1 MAVLLISAG
10 ENGDEWRRAL
20 EGLVPDLDFRVW
32 PDTGEVGDIEM
43 ALAWRAPH
51 GELARLP
58 NLRCIASL
66 GQGVDHLF
74 ADPDLPEDVTIV
86 RLVDDSMRRQM
97 TVYVLAAVLR
107 RLCRMAGY
115 AELQRAH
122 RWDSLDAY
130 DPAECRVGVLGLGAL
145 GGDVAEKLVA
155 LGFQVAGWS
164 RTAKDIA
171 GVGCFAGMDALDAF
185 LGDCDMVC
193 CLLSLTPETRGI
205 LNARA
210 FAAMKR
216 GAYLINSARGG
227 HVVEADLLAALGTGQ
242 VSGATLDVFESEPM
256 PADHPFWDHPK
267 VTITPHASAVT
278 LVRSSA
284 PQIAENYRR
293 LGAGEPLL
301 NTVDRTQQY

>member
-1 MAVLLISAG
+1 LLISAS
-10 ENGDEWRRAL
+10 ENGEEWRRSL
-20 EGLVPDLDFRVW
+20 EDLVPGIDFRIW
-32 PDTGEVGDIEM
+32 PDAGAVEDVEM
-43 ALAWRAPH
+43 AMVWKAPH
-51 GELARLP
+51 GVLAGLP

-74 ADPDLPEDVTIV
+74 GDSDLPKDVPVV

-97 TVYVLAAVLR
+97 TAYVVAAVLR
-107 RLCRMAGY
+107 RLCRMEGY

-122 RWDSLDAY
+122 RWQGLDAG
-130 DPAECRVGVLGLGAL
+130 DPTEFRVGVMGLGAL
-145 GGDVAEKLVA
+145 GSDAAEKLVA
-155 LGFQVAGWS
+155 LGFRVSGWS

-171 GVGCFAGMDALDAF
+171 GVVCFAGTEALGGF

-193 CLLSLTPETRGI
+193 CLLPLTPETRGI

-242 VSGATLDVFESEPM
+242 ISGATLDVFETEPL

-293 LGAGEPLL
+293 LRAGEPLL
-301 NTVDRTQQY
+301 NIVDRARQY